1 MTKIYSGFIASLM
14 AISCAYLSP
23 ALAQERV
30 TLQERVTQCNA
41 CHGEGG
47 NSSMDLVPSLAGQ
60 PDFFLLNQLVLL
72 REGVRKI
79 DAMADIVK
87 GLRDEDIQALAAHY
101 AQLPAQRM
109 GDTPDKAKVEQGA
122 KLGEMKRCNSCHGP
136 SLSGDQQVPRI
147 AKQRIDY
154 LYAAMKAYRDN
165 TRTGA
170 DTSMSA
176 MIFGLSDA
184 DLEALA
190 HYAASR

>member
-1 MTKIYSGFIASLM
+1 MLAALPVTAH
-14 AISCAYLSP
+14 CATLD
-23 ALAQERV
+23 ERV
-30 TLQERVTQCNA
+30 AQCNA

-47 NSSMDLVPSLAGQ
+47 NSGMDAVPSLAGQ

-79 DAMADIVK
+79 EAMSDIVK
-87 GLRDEDIQALAAHY
+87 PLTDSEIQDLAAYY
-101 AQLPAQRM
+101 AKQPAKLT
-109 GDTPDKAKVEQGA
+109 GDAPQSEKIDAGA
-122 KLGEMKRCNSCHGP
+122 KLATQKRCNSCHGNE
-136 SLSGDQQVPRI
+136 LMGDQQVPRI
-147 AKQRIDY
+147 AKQRVDY
-154 LYAAMKAYRDN
+154 LIGSLKSYRDN

-190 HYAASR
+190 HYVASR